1 MLLMQK
7 KKLIKSSSQVK
18 GANQKPLGRWMIWNK
33 LMRSQRFD
41 IAHSRTTYKGK
52 NIILFSQSF
61 FFLVKFIIF
70 QDSISMKYDDKK
82 RDDSDVHNFEKTI
95 TLRGRF
101 KKTNNFEVANCK
113 HVEPLLFFFN
123 EEVR

>member
-1 MLLMQK
+1 
-7 KKLIKSSSQVK
+7 
-18 GANQKPLGRWMIWNK
+18 
-33 LMRSQRFD
+33 
-41 IAHSRTTYKGK
+41 
-52 NIILFSQSF
+52 
-61 FFLVKFIIF
+61 
-70 QDSISMKYDDKK
+70 MKYDDKK

-113 HVEPLLFFFN
+113 HVDRCFFLN

>member
-1 MLLMQK
+1 MLLMQTK
-7 KKLIKSSSQVK
+7 IKSSSQVK

-41 IAHSRTTYKGK
+41 TAMRIAHSRTAYKGK

-61 FFLVKFIIF
+61 FFVKLIIF
-70 QDSISMKYDDKK
+70 QDSTCISMKYDDKK
-82 RDDSDVHNFEKTI
+82 RDDSDVHNIEKTI

-113 HVEPLLFFFN
+113 HVEPLFFFK
-123 EEVR
+123 

>member
-1 MLLMQK
+1 MILQWELHTVEL
-7 KKLIKSSSQVK
+7 LIKEK
-18 GANQKPLGRWMIWNK
+18 
-33 LMRSQRFD
+33 
-41 IAHSRTTYKGK
+41 T
-52 NIILFSQSF
+52 LFYF
-61 FFLVKFIIF
+61 PNLFFLVKFIIF

-82 RDDSDVHNFEKTI
+82 RDDSDVHNIEKTI

-113 HVEPLLFFFN
+113 HVDRCFFLN

>member
-1 MLLMQK
+1 
-7 KKLIKSSSQVK
+7 
-18 GANQKPLGRWMIWNK
+18 
-33 LMRSQRFD
+33 
-41 IAHSRTTYKGK
+41 
-52 NIILFSQSF
+52 
-61 FFLVKFIIF
+61 
-70 QDSISMKYDDKK
+70 MKYDDKK

-113 HVEPLLFFFN
+113 HVEPFFFFFN

>member
-1 MLLMQK
+1 MTLHTVEL
-7 KKLIKSSSQVK
+7 LIKEK
-18 GANQKPLGRWMIWNK
+18 
-33 LMRSQRFD
+33 
-41 IAHSRTTYKGK
+41 T
-52 NIILFSQSF
+52 LFYF
-61 FFLVKFIIF
+61 PNLFCLVKFIIF

-113 HVEPLLFFFN
+113 HVEPLFVFFN

>member
-1 MLLMQK
+1 
-7 KKLIKSSSQVK
+7 
-18 GANQKPLGRWMIWNK
+18 
-33 LMRSQRFD
+33 
-41 IAHSRTTYKGK
+41 
-52 NIILFSQSF
+52 
-61 FFLVKFIIF
+61 
-70 QDSISMKYDDKK
+70 MKYDDKK

-113 HVEPLLFFFN
+113 HVEPLFVFFN

>member
-1 MLLMQK
+1 MMMLLMQK

-33 LMRSQRFD
+33 LMRSQRFETAMR
-41 IAHSRTTYKGK
+41 IAHSRTTYRGK

-61 FFLVKFIIF
+61 FWVKFIIF

-113 HVEPLLFFFN
+113 HVEPVVFF
-123 EEVR
+123 

>member
-1 MLLMQK
+1 M
-7 KKLIKSSSQVK
+7 
-18 GANQKPLGRWMIWNK
+18 
-33 LMRSQRFD
+33 
-41 IAHSRTTYKGK
+41 
-52 NIILFSQSF
+52 
-61 FFLVKFIIF
+61 LVKLIIF

-113 HVEPLLFFFN
+113 HVVPFFKMKSQIKYGYSK
-123 EEVR
+123 

>member
-1 MLLMQK
+1 
-7 KKLIKSSSQVK
+7 
-18 GANQKPLGRWMIWNK
+18 
-33 LMRSQRFD
+33 MRSQRFD
-41 IAHSRTTYKGK
+41 TAMRIAHSRTTYKGK
-52 NIILFSQSF
+52 NIILYFPNLF

-101 KKTNNFEVANCK
+101 KKTNNFEVAITANT
-113 HVEPLLFFFN
+113 
-123 EEVR
+123 

>member
-1 MLLMQK
+1 MQK
-7 KKLIKSSSQVK
+7 KMIKSSSQVK

-33 LMRSQRFD
+33 LMWSQRFD
-41 IAHSRTTYKGK
+41 TAMRIAHSRTTYKGK

-61 FFLVKFIIF
+61 FLLVKLIIF
-70 QDSISMKYDDKK
+70 RDSISMKYDDKK
-82 RDDSDVHNFEKTI
+82 RNDSDVHNFEKTI

-113 HVEPLLFFFN
+113 HVVPFF
-123 EEVR
+123 

>member
-1 MLLMQK
+1 
-7 KKLIKSSSQVK
+7 
-18 GANQKPLGRWMIWNK
+18 
-33 LMRSQRFD
+33 MRSQRFD
-41 IAHSRTTYKGK
+41 TAMRIAHSRTTYRGK
-52 NIILFSQSF
+52 NIILFSQSVF
-61 FFLVKFIIF
+61 WVKFIIF

-113 HVEPLLFFFN
+113 HVEPLVFFN

>member
-1 MLLMQK
+1 MQK
-7 KKLIKSSSQVK
+7 KMIKSSSQVK

-41 IAHSRTTYKGK
+41 TAMRIAHSRTTYKGK
-52 NIILFSQSF
+52 NIILFSQSLF
-61 FFLVKFIIF
+61 LLVKLIIF

-113 HVEPLLFFFN
+113 HVVPFF
-123 EEVR
+123 